1 MLLGY
6 LVETKKRISKE
17 QFNEVLLMVEQDVK
31 FNRLNFGKTTTGLEF
46 RILFA
51 RCLECLNRC

>member
-6 LVETKKRISKE
+6 ITEIRKTLSKE

-46 RILFA
+46 GILFV